1 MAMPNLKAV
10 TIFSLELEAARQLQE
25 CLQREQDHLVE
36 ADLRALAVNTEQKNG
51 LVAHLEMLATQRLQA
66 IAAAGY
72 PETDEGVQ
80 AWLKTQNDAVR
91 GDWDQLMALAASGKE
106 WNRLNGIL
114 INQHMVRVQNALQ
127 AVRGGTGQPAVYGP
141 NGQQN
146 TKAPGRKYTAG

>member
-10 TIFSLELEAARQLQE
+10 TIFALELDAARQLQE
-25 CLQREQDHLVE
+25 CLQREQSHLVD

-51 LVAHLEMLATQRLQA
+51 LVAHLEMLAGQRMQA
-66 IAAAGY
+66 IAESGY
-72 PETDEGVQ
+72 PETEEGVQ

-91 GDWDQLMALAASGKE
+91 ADWNQLMALAESGKE

-127 AVRGGTGQPAVYGP
+127 AVRGGAGQPAVYGP

-146 TKAPGRKYTAG
+146 TNTPGRKYTAG

>member
-10 TIFSLELEAARQLQE
+10 TIFSLELEAARQLHG
-25 CLQREQDHLVE
+25 CLQREQAHLVE
-36 ADLRALAVNTEQKNG
+36 ADLRALAVDTDQKNG
-51 LVAHLEMLATQRLQA
+51 LVAHLDMLAQQRMQA
-66 IAAAGY
+66 IAESGY

-91 GDWDQLMALAASGKE
+91 ADWDQLMALAASGKE

-127 AVRGGTGQPAVYGP
+127 AVRGGGAQPAVYGP
-141 NGQQN
+141 NGQQSMH
-146 TKAPGRKYTAG
+146 TPGRKYFAG